1 MEKQGA
7 DLLKLNIEYGEIKH
21 QSRKLVCIY
30 YFAII
35 LYLISWA
42 KLGSAQSGS
51 RQINYQKNY
60 SRQRDVRKIQ
70 NKIRVGCQELEKYID
85 SVLRETKKEHK

>member
-1 MEKQGA
+1 M
-7 DLLKLNIEYGEIKH
+7 LKLYIEYGEMKH

-70 NKIRVGCQELEKYID
+70 NKFELDAKELEKYID
-85 SVLRETKKEHK
+85 SVLRETKKNINSNQ